1 VNGALIIHSI
11 DVIKTSRIQMM
22 SIPEYLLCTG
32 CRLLAGLLLSVFAL
46 SALAETDFS
55 QVSIKTTEVAPG
67 IYMLEG
73 LGGNIGLSIGDDGV
87 FVIDDQFAPLT
98 ARIQQA
104 IAALTEQP
112 VRFVV
117 NTHWHIDHAGGNEN
131 LGKAGAIIVAHD
143 NVRKRLQKGQFV
155 AAFNAE
161 IPAAP
166 PAALPIITFDQSV
179 TFHWNN
185 ETLEVLH
192 VAPSHTDG
200 DAVIY
205 LKDANVVHT
214 GDLYWNGLYP
224 VIDASSG
231 GSAAGMVSGVGEVLA
246 RIDSNTKVIPGH
258 GPLSNKAELQV
269 YHEMLNTAH
278 VRIKALKDEGKT
290 IEQIIGA
297 KPTADYD
304 EQWGNA
310 LLSPEQWVQM
320 VYSTL

>member
-1 VNGALIIHSI
+1 
-11 DVIKTSRIQMM
+11 M
-22 SIPEYLLCTG
+22 SIPENLLCTG
-32 CRLLAGLLLSVFAL
+32 RRLLAGLLVSVFSL
-46 SALAETDFS
+46 SALAQQDFG
-55 QVSIKTTEVAPG
+55 QITIKTTEVTPG

-73 LGGNIGLSIGDDGV
+73 FGGNIGLSIGDDGV

-98 ARIQQA
+98 AKIQQA

-161 IPAAP
+161 VPAAP
-166 PAALPIITFDQSV
+166 PAALPIITFDQGV
-179 TFHWNN
+179 IFHWNN
-185 ETLEVLH
+185 DTLEVLH

-205 LKDANVVHT
+205 FKDANVVHT

-231 GSAAGMVSGVGEVLA
+231 GSAAGMVSGVEEVLA
-246 RIDSNTKVIPGH
+246 RIDSNTKLIPGH
-258 GPLSNKAELQV
+258 GPLSNKAEMQV
-269 YHEMLNTAH
+269 YYEMLKASYT
-278 VRIKALKDEGKT
+278 RIKSLKDQGKT
-290 IEQIIGA
+290 IEQIVAA
-297 KPTADYD
+297 KPTADFD
-304 EQWGNA
+304 EQWGIA
-310 LLSPEQWVQM
+310 LLSPEQWVHM
-320 VYSTL
+320 VYSTLVQ

>member
-1 VNGALIIHSI
+1 MIIHST
-11 DVIKTSRIQMM
+11 DVINPSRIQIL
-22 SIPEYLLCTG
+22 SIPKYFLRKG
-32 CRLLAGLLLSVFAL
+32 SQLLSCLLV
-46 SALAETDFS
+46 SAAFISAMAQQDFS
-55 QVSIKTTEVAPG
+55 QVTIKTTEVTPG

-73 LGGNIGLSIGDDGV
+73 FGGNIGLSIGDDGV

-98 ARIQQA
+98 AKIQQA
-104 IAALTEQP
+104 IAALTKQP

-155 AAFNAE
+155 AVFNAE

-166 PAALPIITFDQSV
+166 PAALPISTFDQGV

-185 ETLEVLH
+185 DTLEVLH
-192 VAPSHTDG
+192 IAPSHTDG

-205 LKDANVVHT
+205 FKDANVVHT

-231 GSAAGMVSGVGEVLA
+231 GSAEGMVSGVEEVLA
-246 RIDSNTKVIPGH
+246 RIDSNSKVIPGH
-258 GPLSNKAELQV
+258 GPLSNKAEMQV
-269 YHEMLNTAH
+269 YHEMLKTSHA
-278 VRIKALKDEGKT
+278 RIKALKDQGKT
-290 IEQIIGA
+290 VEQIVAA

-320 VYSTL
+320 VYSTLGQ